1 MLNASLDRPAGRRPF
16 LAATVGSALA
26 VPDLVRGAP
35 QAATGVSLIV
45 LGDLHYDR
53 LDHHDWAWVEKH
65 HPKDI
70 SQIRNYSQLTHGT
83 MPAMLESI
91 AAHIVRLRS
100 SATPPAMVIQVGDLV
115 EGLCGSEALAR
126 RQNME
131 ALAFIQQSDLGL
143 PFVFTKGNH
152 DITGEGAT
160 QAFDEILLPALH
172 RDGRRID
179 ANGQSHGANLMLQHP
194 QADFIFFDAYDK
206 TSLEWL
212 VAAVTEHRA
221 PHLFFVVHP
230 PVVPYGARASWHLF
244 SNEQQTKQRAK
255 LLEVLGAHEA
265 IVLSGHLHKYAAL
278 TRRVA
283 SGQFRQLAVSS
294 VVDSLT
300 ARPKDRLSGVES
312 YDGDQVRLEPQHS
325 PETIDQRRSIYARE
339 RPFVTAFDYAQAAG
353 YAVVRIAG
361 GEVEASLYCGSD
373 PRPFQQL
380 RLSS

>member
-1 MLNASLDRPAGRRPF
+1 MPEP
-16 LAATVGSALA
+16 
-26 VPDLVRGAP
+26 VRGGP
-35 QAATGVSLIV
+35 QEATGISLIV
-45 LGDLHYDR
+45 LGDLHYDQ

-70 SQIRNYSQLTHGT
+70 SQIRNYSQLTNST
-83 MPAMLESI
+83 MPALLESI

-100 SATPPAMVIQVGDLV
+100 SSTPPAMIIQVGDLV
-115 EGLCGSEALAR
+115 EGLCGNEALAR

-131 ALAFIQQSDLGL
+131 AIAFIQQADLGL

-160 QAFDEILLPALH
+160 QAFDSILLPALH
-172 RDGRRID
+172 RDSRRID
-179 ANGQSHGANLMLQHP
+179 ADGQSHGANLMLRHP

-212 VAAVTEHRA
+212 VAAVAERRA
-221 PHLFFVVHP
+221 PHMFFVVHP

-244 SNEQQTKQRAK
+244 SNEQQTTQREK

-300 ARPKDRLSGVES
+300 ARPKGSLAGVEH
-312 YDGDQVRLEPQHS
+312 YHGDQVLLEPQHS
-325 PETIDQRRSIYARE
+325 PETIDQRRGIYARE
-339 RPFVTAFDYAQAAG
+339 RPFVSSFDYAQAAG

-361 GEVEASLYCGSD
+361 REVEASIYCGAD
-373 PRPFQQL
+373 PTPFQQV
-380 RLSS
+380 RLNG